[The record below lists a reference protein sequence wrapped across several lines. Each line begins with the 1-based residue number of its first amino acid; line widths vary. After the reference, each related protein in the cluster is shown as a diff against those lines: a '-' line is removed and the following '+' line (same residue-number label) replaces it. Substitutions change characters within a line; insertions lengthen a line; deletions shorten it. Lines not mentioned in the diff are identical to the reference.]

1 MVLAVLLAFS
11 AVQAEVY
18 TLYPDGSGD
27 FPSIQ
32 WALNSCQ
39 NGDVIQLMDGTY
51 SGPGNEDINFLGRA
65 VTLRSVSGDPESCII
80 HLRGRHG
87 NLISEKGFT
96 FNSGETET
104 TVIRDL
110 TIRNADA
117 DGT

>member
-1 MVLAVLLAFS
+1 MVLAVLLAFG
-11 AVQAEVY
+11 AAQADVH
-18 TLYPDGSGD
+18 TLSPDGSGD
-27 FPSIQ
+27 FPNIQ
-32 WALNSCQ
+32 AAIAGSQ

-51 SGPGNEDINFLGRA
+51 SGPGNNEIDFMGRA
-65 VTLRSVSGDPESCII
+65 VTLRSVSGDAEACII

-87 NLISEKGFT
+87 NLISERGLLIQT
-96 FNSGETET
+96 GEAST